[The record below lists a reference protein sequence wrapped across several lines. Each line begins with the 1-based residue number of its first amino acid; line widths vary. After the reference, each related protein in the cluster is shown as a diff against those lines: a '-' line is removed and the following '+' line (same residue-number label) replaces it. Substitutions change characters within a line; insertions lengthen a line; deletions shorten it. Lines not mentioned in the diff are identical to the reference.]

1 MQKRSLLT
9 LCCLLGLSLGS
20 APCSGEEFLL
30 YAPKP
35 VSGDQLPTAPNQGVL
50 VKRIIVKRGDTLKK
64 LSRMHTGVASW
75 FPQLL
80 LFNTIKNPDLIQTGD
95 QLLVPVR
102 AGQAAAGQGS
112 QKVEKRH
119 ASRRSSLRP
128 KRAAGPLTQ
137 ETQVVKPGEMES
149 YQRAQQAY
157 LDHDYQKALDR
168 FSSFLRKFPRSRFA
182 ADASLYR
189 ADCYLRLSG
198 D

>member
-50 VKRIIVKRGDTLKK
+50 VKRITVKRGDTLKK

-95 QLLVPVR
+95 QLLVPMR
-102 AGQAAAGQGS
+102 AGQAAGQGS
-112 QKVEKRH
+112 PKVEKRH
-119 ASRRSSLRP
+119 ASRGSSLRRKP
-128 KRAAGPLTQ
+128 VAGPLTH

-168 FSSFLRKFPRSRFA
+168 FSRFLRKFPRSRFA